1 MTGGY
6 LGSVAAGWDPEEEL
20 QTRIRLSK
28 SAALIPPDAAMR
40 TRALDKAA
48 LLQRVKRA
56 EETVAAEER
65 AVREAETGKLAPTA
79 RMAKKQS
86 VISTASSEMLERL
99 ESKLV
104 ARVRFVLAWA
114 MQKRPVTPKEF
125 ASKRLSLSDEP
136 QSAAAKRAS
145 VAAKRASVAARKKS
159 SVATATAAR
168 KRSSVAT
175 KATTTKTNA
184 VAVPVAVADALA
196 PAEAE
201 AEAEA
206 QAEAEA
212 EAQAEQKPGSATGG
226 DGAAKVQSTTPKSS
240 KRTVTL
246 PAAATAAATAAAPAA
261 VAASQADP
269 ATGADADTDKT
280 PSGKIKP
287 SSANTLRVVGK
298 DGKLVAV
305 SNRALMPH
313 YKVDDLSRF
322 CEIFANADK
331 DGEGDLDIDEWT
343 QLLCRMDK
351 NASAQSARLLFMSM
365 DDNNNGTLSLNELLP
380 VVFSKAS
387 KAQIKLMESY
397 ASVLLI
403 RNASADEPSFP
414 VTEADLLFDSYDPQ
428 SVNFV
433 SIGLMRD
440 RVRNNYKLPETVQ
453 YQFLL
458 PLEGVSDDEMF
469 SRQEFVRFLRNYI
482 TASAGT

>member
-1 MTGGY
+1 
-6 LGSVAAGWDPEEEL
+6 VAAGWDPEEEL

-159 SVATATAAR
+159 SVATATEAR

-201 AEAEA
+201 AEA
-206 QAEAEA
+206 
-212 EAQAEQKPGSATGG
+212 QAEQKPGSATGG
-226 DGAAKVQSTTPKSS
+226 DGAAKAQSTTPKSS
-240 KRTVTL
+240 KRTMTL
-246 PAAATAAATAAAPAA
+246 PAAATAATAAAPSA
-261 VAASQADP
+261 VASSHADP
-269 ATGADADTDKT
+269 ATGAGADADTDKT

-305 SNRALMPH
+305 SNRAIMPH

-331 DGEGDLDIDEWT
+331 DGEGDLDMDEWT

-482 TASAGT
+482 TASAGI